1 MFAQRFTFYKIN
13 DIFSRAAY
21 NDYNNKKN
29 VRKLSDFTKNAHKNF
44 IFSEEH
50 LDGCV
55 EFFFSFE
62 KTLSLLFSDGK
73 RFVGKKNYISVF

>member
-1 MFAQRFTFYKIN
+1 MFAQRFTFHKIN
-13 DIFSRAAY
+13 DIFLGLPTMITTQ
-21 NDYNNKKN
+21 KN